1 MNVFHLD
8 TVTLAAADDAYVC
21 LGLVVMLVPIA
32 LIVIAA
38 VELHK
43 LKKAVRQLR
52 LRVGELEAGG
62 VAVAPVAPS
71 GPVPSVAPSAPS
83 APTVPSAPRP
93 FLPAEALAKEG
104 PVPAQTIPPPL
115 PPRPPIPEPALPKP
129 AGPPPP
135 VAPPPPPRPARAAI
149 DWEAFFGVKLFA
161 WIGGFVLFLGIVF
174 LVKYSFE
181 NNLITPAM
189 RVVIGTVVGLAL
201 IVTGWLTATRRYRV
215 SGQSL
220 CATGVLVLYGNIFA
234 AHVFYG
240 LIELVPAFASMAI
253 VTGAAFFLAVR
264 MNAQVIVIL
273 GLLGGFL
280 TPVLLST
287 GVDNPT
293 ALFGY
298 IAVLNIGIAAVALRK
313 RWDYLILLAAAGTVI
328 MEIGWAFKFF
338 ETPKANIAFAIFLG
352 FEALFLA
359 IFAVQ
364 RRMNPAGNW
373 AARAVVVVGFTALA
387 AAFCFLSYSVLG
399 HRPGFIFTFIFLAE
413 AGLLALALFRSKPS
427 VLLAPLSAFVVF
439 VFLASWT
446 AIYLNDALL
455 WWGLGAYVVFA
466 LLHAGFAFWPG
477 TGATVSKNAAWQGYA
492 PLLPLVLICLCVAKN
507 ETSSAVWLCV
517 LILNFIAIAM
527 AFVRRSLP
535 AVALALIVTIFAAAL
550 WIELAPLG
558 MDIREFLLV
567 AAGSGTFFFS
577 AALFAA
583 RKFFPDSD
591 NVRRNIPALAA
602 SMPFLLLL
610 MALAKLPIV
619 NPTPFFITAF
629 FLAVLLL
636 GLGVI
641 SRTSWLALIAL
652 AFTWAVESEWQG
664 LHFTRGYGSLAL
676 GWQLAFLLLFL
687 GYPFFTAEERK
698 PLPWA
703 VGALAGPLH
712 FALIYEI
719 IRTTFP
725 EMRNGLVPGAFILP
739 YAVGTFFLIKK
750 RGVIP
755 SSGDSR
761 LAWQAGTAL
770 FFVSLIFPIQFEREW
785 ITLGW
790 AFEGFA
796 LLCLFRVVP
805 NRGLRYVGVGLLAVV
820 FARLALNSAVLEYHQ
835 RSATPI
841 WNWYLYG
848 YGLPIVFLFAGA
860 WLFRP
865 PRQSSFERTA
875 PTLLYSLGAI
885 LAFLL
890 LNIEIADYFSVGPTL
905 TFSFSGNFAR
915 DMTYSIAWALY
926 AFALLLVGMKQKTG
940 WVRYAGV
947 ALLLFT
953 LGKLFLHDLS
963 SLNQLYRIGAFIGV
977 AIILIVASFVYQR
990 FLVPKIKETKLEP

>member
-1 MNVFHLD
+1 
-8 TVTLAAADDAYVC
+8 
-21 LGLVVMLVPIA
+21 
-32 LIVIAA
+32 
-38 VELHK
+38 
-43 LKKAVRQLR
+43 
-52 LRVGELEAGG
+52 
-62 VAVAPVAPS
+62 
-71 GPVPSVAPSAPS
+71 
-83 APTVPSAPRP
+83 
-93 FLPAEALAKEG
+93 
-104 PVPAQTIPPPL
+104 
-115 PPRPPIPEPALPKP
+115 
-129 AGPPPP
+129 
-135 VAPPPPPRPARAAI
+135 
-149 DWEAFFGVKLFA
+149 
-161 WIGGFVLFLGIVF
+161 
-174 LVKYSFE
+174 
-181 NNLITPAM
+181 
-189 RVVIGTVVGLAL
+189 
-201 IVTGWLTATRRYRV
+201 
-215 SGQSL
+215 
-220 CATGVLVLYGNIFA
+220 
-234 AHVFYG
+234 
-240 LIELVPAFASMAI
+240 
-253 VTGAAFFLAVR
+253 

-298 IAVLNIGIAAVALRK
+298 IAVLNVGIAAVALRK
-313 RWDYLILLAAAGTVI
+313 RWDYLVLLAAAGTVLI
-328 MEIGWAFKFF
+328 EFGWAFKFF
-338 ETPKANIAFAIFLG
+338 ESPKANIAFAVFLG
-352 FEALFLA
+352 FEAQFLA

-364 RRMNPAGNW
+364 RRTNPTANW

-387 AAFCFLSYSVLG
+387 AAFCFLSYWALG
-399 HRPGFIFTFIFLAE
+399 HRPGFLFTFVFLAE
-413 AGLLALALFRSKPS
+413 AGLLALVLLRSKPTA
-427 VLLAPLSAFVVF
+427 LLAPVSGFVVF

-446 AIYLNDALL
+446 VTYLNDALL
-455 WWGLGAYVVFA
+455 WWGLGGYVVFA

-477 TGATVSKNAAWQGYA
+477 TGATVSKSAAWQGYA

-507 ETSSAVWLCV
+507 ETSTAVWLCV
-517 LILNFIAIAM
+517 LVLDFIAIAV

-550 WIELAPLG
+550 WIEVAPPG
-558 MDIREFLLV
+558 MDIRGFLIV

-583 RKFFPDSD
+583 RRFFPDSD

-610 MALAKLPIV
+610 MAIAKLPIV

-636 GLGVI
+636 GLGVL

-664 LHFTRGYGSLAL
+664 LHFTHGYGALAL

-687 GYPFFTAEERK
+687 GYPFFTTEERK

-703 VGALAGPLH
+703 IGALAGPLH
-712 FALIYEI
+712 FCLIYEI

-725 EMRNGLVPGAFILP
+725 ELRNGLIPAAFVLP
-739 YAVGTFFLIKK
+739 YAIGTLFLVKK
-750 RGVIP
+750 RGVTP
-755 SSGDSR
+755 SSGDAR
-761 LAWQAGTAL
+761 LAWQAGAAL

-796 LLCLFRVVP
+796 LLWLFRVVP
-805 NRGLRYVGVGLLAVV
+805 HRGLRYVGVGLLCIA
-820 FARLALNSAVLEYHQ
+820 FARLALNPAVLEYHR

-848 YGLPIVFLFAGA
+848 YGLPIVFLCGGA
-860 WLFRP
+860 WLFRS
-865 PRQSSFERTA
+865 PRQTSFERMA

-885 LAFLL
+885 LTFLL

-947 ALLLFT
+947 ALLLVT
-953 LGKLFLHDLS
+953 LGKLFLHDLGNLS
-963 SLNQLYRIGAFIGV
+963 QLYRIGAFIGV

-990 FLVPKIKETKLEP
+990 FLVPKIKETKPES